1 MGAEKQVLRFRATL
15 VRNWALQRMREIR
28 RTSDK
33 VFEKLED
40 WVAVAFKAE
49 TDGIIEMENVVK
61 QRIESEQKIQC
72 ELRIQCMDFFIDE
85 KILNFLD
92 KPPQKPPA
100 VELVRPERFTIPQ
113 LRTINEELRMSKARP
128 NFIEN

>member
-1 MGAEKQVLRFRATL
+1 MKEALGAEKQVLRFRATL

-61 QRIESEQKIQC
+61 
-72 ELRIQCMDFFIDE
+72 
-85 KILNFLD
+85 
-92 KPPQKPPA
+92 
-100 VELVRPERFTIPQ
+100 
-113 LRTINEELRMSKARP
+113 
-128 NFIEN
+128 